1 MSKKLLQ
8 NLGAERE
15 ANEVASRFMDSTDV
29 VGDMSRAFGHDFSQV
44 NIHTDESAAQRVE
57 GTGADAFA
65 QGNDIFFGRG
75 IFQKDDPA
83 SRGLLAHE
91 LTHTMQQSG
100 GEGVHESA
108 PQGEMQGGLI
118 DWFRKKFGK
127 KKQPMNIS
135 APLSVQA
142 DTSPEA
148 VAYQKAMRG
157 ATMDASSIPNRL
169 EQAQPGQLGGADAF
183 QNLRDVFAAN
193 DTIAASNTMLA
204 TGGGKANAL
213 ANLHLRTSET
223 QEAKANKAYQGDLL
237 SGFYNNVPQYFHNLE
252 NGGMDLRYAMNG
264 TQKDTIVG
272 SPGAFNYGGKIDQ
285 IQDDLLTMLA
295 PYLTSDQGIEY
306 FQNMTNL
313 VQGAD
318 VFEGNQSAALDY
330 MMRTILTS
338 AGGAFTR
345 VGAQKD
351 TYEHGAEAT
360 KAAQEA
366 MRTLLFLPTLSAQ
379 STEYKQALTP
389 EMRSLVD
396 KYEAL
401 IQEIQQKMAQ
411 RA

>member
-15 ANEVASRFMDSTDV
+15 ANEVASRFMDSADV

-75 IFQKDDPA
+75 VFQKDDPA

-108 PQGEMQGGLI
+108 PQGKMQGGLI

-135 APLSVQA
+135 GPLSVQA

-148 VAYQKAMRG
+148 VAYQQAMRG

-169 EQAQPGQLGGADAF
+169 EQAQPGQLGGAEAF
-183 QNLRDVFAAN
+183 QNVRDVFAAN
-193 DTIAASNTMLA
+193 DTIASSNSMLA

-213 ANLHLRTSET
+213 AKLQLRTTST
-223 QEAKANKAYQGDLL
+223 AEAKANKAYQGNLL
-237 SGFYNNVPQYFHNLE
+237 SGFSGNLSQYFHNLE

-264 TQKDTIVG
+264 VQKGLVTG
-272 SPGAFNYGGKIDQ
+272 SPGSFNYGGKMDQ
-285 IQDDLLTMLA
+285 IQDDLFTMLT
-295 PYLTSDQGIEY
+295 PYLTSDQAIEY

-318 VFEGNQSAALDY
+318 VFGGDQSAALSY

-338 AGGAFTR
+338 AGGAYASM
-345 VGAQKD
+345 GAQKD
-351 TYEHGAEAT
+351 TYQHGDEAT

-366 MRTLLFLPTLSAQ
+366 MRTLLFLPTLSEQNAD
-379 STEYKQALTP
+379 YKQALTP
-389 EMRSLVD
+389 QMRALVE

>member
-75 IFQKDDPA
+75 VFQKDDPA

-118 DWFRKKFGK
+118 DWFRRKFGRR
-127 KKQPMNIS
+127 QPVNIS

-148 VAYQKAMRG
+148 VAYQQAMRG

-169 EQAQPGQLGGADAF
+169 EQAQPGQLGGAEAF
-183 QNLRDVFAAN
+183 QNIRDVFAAN
-193 DTIAASNTMLA
+193 GTIASSNSMLA

-213 ANLHLRTSET
+213 AKLQLRTTST
-223 QEAKANKAYQGDLL
+223 AEAKANKAYQGNLL
-237 SGFYNNVPQYFHNLE
+237 SGFSGNLSQYFHNLE

-264 TQKDTIVG
+264 VQKGLVTG
-272 SPGAFNYGGKIDQ
+272 SPGSFNYGGKMDQ
-285 IQDDLLTMLA
+285 IQDDLFTMLT
-295 PYLTSDQGIEY
+295 PYLTSDQAIEY

-318 VFEGNQSAALDY
+318 VFGGDQSAALSY

-338 AGGAFTR
+338 AGGAYASM
-345 VGAQKD
+345 GAQKD
-351 TYEHGAEAT
+351 TYQHGDEAT

-366 MRTLLFLPTLSAQ
+366 MRTLLFLPTLSEQNAD
-379 STEYKQALTP
+379 YKQALTP
-389 EMRSLVD
+389 QMRALVE

>member
-15 ANEVASRFMDSTDV
+15 ANEVASRFMDSADV

-75 IFQKDDPA
+75 VFQKDDPA

-118 DWFRKKFGK
+118 DWFRRKLGRRR
-127 KKQPMNIS
+127 QPVNIS
-135 APLSVQA
+135 GPLSVQA

-148 VAYQKAMRG
+148 VAYQQAMRG

-183 QNLRDVFAAN
+183 QNLQDVFAAN
-193 DTIAASNTMLA
+193 GTIASSNSMLA

-213 ANLHLRTSET
+213 AKLQLRTTST
-223 QEAKANKAYQGDLL
+223 AEAKANKAYQGNLL
-237 SGFYNNVPQYFHNLE
+237 SGFSGNLSQYFHNLE

-264 TQKDTIVG
+264 VQKGLVTG
-272 SPGAFNYGGKIDQ
+272 SPGSFNYGGKMDQ
-285 IQDDLLTMLA
+285 IQDDLFTMLT
-295 PYLTSDQGIEY
+295 PYLTSDQAIEY

-318 VFEGNQSAALDY
+318 VFGGDQSAALSY

-338 AGGAFTR
+338 AGGAYASM
-345 VGAQKD
+345 GAQKD
-351 TYEHGAEAT
+351 TYQHGDEAT

-366 MRTLLFLPTLSAQ
+366 MRTLLFLPTLSEQNAD
-379 STEYKQALTP
+379 YKQALTP
-389 EMRSLVD
+389 QMRALVE

>member
-1 MSKKLLQ
+1 
-8 NLGAERE
+8 
-15 ANEVASRFMDSTDV
+15 
-29 VGDMSRAFGHDFSQV
+29 
-44 NIHTDESAAQRVE
+44 
-57 GTGADAFA
+57 
-65 QGNDIFFGRG
+65 
-75 IFQKDDPA
+75 
-83 SRGLLAHE
+83 
-91 LTHTMQQSG
+91 
-100 GEGVHESA
+100 
-108 PQGEMQGGLI
+108 
-118 DWFRKKFGK
+118 
-127 KKQPMNIS
+127 
-135 APLSVQA
+135 
-142 DTSPEA
+142 
-148 VAYQKAMRG
+148 
-157 ATMDASSIPNRL
+157 
-169 EQAQPGQLGGADAF
+169 
-183 QNLRDVFAAN
+183 
-193 DTIAASNTMLA
+193 MLA

-318 VFEGNQSAALDY
+318 VFEGNQSAVLDY

>member
-75 IFQKDDPA
+75 VFQKDDPA

-91 LTHTMQQSG
+91 LTHTMQQSA

-135 APLSVQA
+135 GPLSVQA

-148 VAYQKAMRG
+148 VAYQQAMRG

-183 QNLRDVFAAN
+183 QNLQDVFAAN
-193 DTIAASNTMLA
+193 GTIASSNSMLA

-213 ANLHLRTSET
+213 AKLQLRTTST
-223 QEAKANKAYQGDLL
+223 AEAKANKAYQGNLL
-237 SGFYNNVPQYFHNLE
+237 SGFSGNLSQYFHNLE

-264 TQKDTIVG
+264 VQKGLVTG
-272 SPGAFNYGGKIDQ
+272 SPGSFNYGGKMDQ
-285 IQDDLLTMLA
+285 IQDDLFTMLT
-295 PYLTSDQGIEY
+295 PYLTSDQAIEY

-318 VFEGNQSAALDY
+318 VFGGDQSAALSY

-338 AGGAFTR
+338 AGGAYASM
-345 VGAQKD
+345 GAQKD
-351 TYEHGAEAT
+351 TYQHGDEAT

-366 MRTLLFLPTLSAQ
+366 MRTLLFLPTLSEQNAD
-379 STEYKQALTP
+379 YKQALTP
-389 EMRSLVD
+389 QMRALVE